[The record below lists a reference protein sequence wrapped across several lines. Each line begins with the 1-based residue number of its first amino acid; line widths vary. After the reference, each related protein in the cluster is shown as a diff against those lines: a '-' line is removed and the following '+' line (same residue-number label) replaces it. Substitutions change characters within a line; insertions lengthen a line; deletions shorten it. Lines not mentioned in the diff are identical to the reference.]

1 MATKFE
7 YRAKDSDGKVK
18 KGTIE
23 APTQTAAATALRGKG
38 LSPLSLSET
47 VAASSGLKKEIKIPG
62 LTDRVKAKDVAIF
75 SRQFATMINAGLSLL
90 RSLSILSAQ
99 TENKTLSDIIDLV
112 KADVER
118 GTSLS
123 AAMEQHPKA
132 FNQLYTAMVKAGE
145 VGGVLDDTLLR
156 LADTLESQVAL
167 RSKIKSAMMYPIAVF
182 GLVIFI
188 VAAMIIFVVPMF
200 EALYA
205 DLGGELPAATK
216 FLLFLSKLVTT
227 YWWAVI
233 IVTVGSLVAFK
244 RWIATTGGRAT
255 FDAIKLKLP
264 IFGNLIHKTAIA
276 RFSHTLAALTKTGVP
291 ILQAMDIVSDTAGN
305 AVVARAVQDVKASV
319 AEGESIAAPLKD
331 HPVFPPMV
339 VQMIAVGEETGALDT
354 MLEKVGDF
362 YDSEVEA
369 MVEGL
374 TSLIEPLLIVV
385 LGATVGGM
393 LIALY
398 MPMFNIVNLVQ

>member
-1 MATKFE
+1 MATTFE

-47 VAASSGLKKEIKIPG
+47 AAVNSGLKKEIKIPG
-62 LTDRVKAKDVAIF
+62 LTDRVKAKEVAIF

-90 RSLSILSAQ
+90 RSLSILSDQ
-99 TENKTLSDIIDLV
+99 TESKALADIIDLV

-156 LADTLESQVAL
+156 LADTLEAQVAL

-205 DLGGELPAATK
+205 DLGGELPGATK
-216 FLLFLSKLVTT
+216 FLLLLSKLVTT

-233 IVTVGSLVAFK
+233 IVSVGSLVSFK
-244 RWIATTGGRAT
+244 RWIATTGGRST

-319 AEGESIAAPLKD
+319 AEGESIAAPLRD

>member
-1 MATKFE
+1 MATTFAYKVKDKE
-7 YRAKDSDGKVK
+7 GNVHTGEMEASSQAKVANALRDKGYQPVVIEEMKDS
-18 KGTIE
+18 
-23 APTQTAAATALRGKG
+23 A
-38 LSPLSLSET
+38 
-47 VAASSGLKKEIKIPG
+47 LKKEIHIPG
-62 LTDRVKAKDVAIF
+62 ITDRISYKEIALF

-90 RSLSILSAQ
+90 RSLSILADQ
-99 TENKTLSDIIDLV
+99 TDNNTFGKVILDI

-132 FNQLYTAMVKAGE
+132 FSPLYTSMVKAGE

-156 LADTLESQVAL
+156 LADTLEAQVAL

-182 GLVIFI
+182 GLVILI
-188 VAAMIIFVVPMF
+188 VTAMLIFVVPMF
-200 EALYA
+200 EALYD
-205 DLGGELPAATK
+205 DLGGSLPLPTQILLVVSGILTK
-216 FLLFLSKLVTT
+216 FWYIVVVVSGGTYFLFR
-227 YWWAVI
+227 
-233 IVTVGSLVAFK
+233 
-244 RWIATTGGRAT
+244 RWIKTTSGRST

-305 AVVARAVQDVKASV
+305 AVVARAVQAVKASV
-319 AEGESIAAPLKD
+319 SEGESIAEPLLQ

-339 VQMIAVGEETGALDT
+339 VQMISVGEETGALDT

-362 YDSEVEA
+362 YDAEVEA

-393 LIALY
+393 LISLY
-398 MPMFNIVNLVQ
+398 MPMFNIVNLIG

>member
-1 MATKFE
+1 MATTFE

-23 APTQTAAATALRGKG
+23 ASTQTAAATALRGKG

-47 VAASSGLKKEIKIPG
+47 AAANSGLKKEIKIPG
-62 LTDRVKAKDVAIF
+62 FTDRVKSKDVAIF

-90 RSLSILSAQ
+90 RSLSILSDQ
-99 TENKTLSDIIDLV
+99 TENKALSDIIDLV

-156 LADTLESQVAL
+156 LADTLEAQVAL

-205 DLGGELPAATK
+205 DLGGELPGATK
-216 FLLFLSKLVTT
+216 FLLLLSKLVTT

-233 IVTVGSLVAFK
+233 IVSVGSLVSFK
-244 RWIATTGGRAT
+244 KWIATTGGRST

-362 YDSEVEA
+362 YDSEVES

>member
-1 MATKFE
+1 MATTFE

-23 APTQTAAATALRGKG
+23 AQTQTAAATALRGKG

-47 VAASSGLKKEIKIPG
+47 AAANSGLKKEIKIPG
-62 LTDRVKAKDVAIF
+62 LTDRVGGKDVAIF

-90 RSLSILSAQ
+90 RSLSILSDQ
-99 TENKTLSDIIDLV
+99 TENKALSDIIDLV

-156 LADTLESQVAL
+156 LADTLEAQVAL

-205 DLGGELPAATK
+205 DLGGELPGATK
-216 FLLFLSKLVTT
+216 FLLLLSKLVTT

-233 IVTVGSLVAFK
+233 IVSVGSLVSFK
-244 RWIATTGGRAT
+244 KWIATTGGRST
-255 FDAIKLKLP
+255 FDALKLKLP